1 MSLYILQS
9 KFLSSNNSTLFQ
21 FAFAWCSGAIAM
33 AAVGK
38 YPTSVQFLS
47 TGSSPAPS
55 TSAVTPNIQVP
66 PPPSPKPAAEPLAV
80 GAPPCTQTVLDA
92 LNSNPQ
98 LSKTA
103 SIAIASGTLWTN
115 CHVIAYHCIF
125 ACPGGSKTIY
135 ICLLSGISS
144 VISNASAA
152 ITFIAPTNNAWAT
165 TVPATVNLNDRST
178 LQRIVLYLVAEGPA
192 SVCDFLEHVQ
202 LKQSSLFI
210 DLTSQSHVNGYIAGF
225 FR

>member
-1 MSLYILQS
+1 MFKLLVLTVRCLLPSESSVLTTFTAFWRYFTPVLVSFIPRKQDNVVIHLPT

-55 TSAVTPNIQVP
+55 TSAVTPNVQVP

-125 ACPGGSKTIY
+125 ACPGGS
-135 ICLLSGISS
+135 
-144 VISNASAA
+144 
-152 ITFIAPTNNAWAT
+152 
-165 TVPATVNLNDRST
+165 
-178 LQRIVLYLVAEGPA
+178 
-192 SVCDFLEHVQ
+192 
-202 LKQSSLFI
+202 
-210 DLTSQSHVNGYIAGF
+210 
-225 FR
+225 